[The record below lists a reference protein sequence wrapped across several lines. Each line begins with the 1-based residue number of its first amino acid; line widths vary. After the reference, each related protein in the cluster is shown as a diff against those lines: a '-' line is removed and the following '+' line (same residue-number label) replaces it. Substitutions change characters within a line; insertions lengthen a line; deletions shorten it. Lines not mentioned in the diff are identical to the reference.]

1 METSKFEK
9 ELDKNIKSGK
19 ISWESDSTQYYMVSK
34 PALELVFGDWQP
46 PKQLDIIPEFVEKW
60 YNDNIL
66 YGTFSGVIA
75 SYAFNDNLDSVKWV
89 DRNGGMELLCKMYLY
104 GYTVVEKEK
113 LYILKF
119 PSQLYPYVSEVSVDN
134 GITKQSKF
142 AGSALKLTEKEIK
155 AIDERYWQFAVMVD
169 H

>member
-1 METSKFEK
+1 
-9 ELDKNIKSGK
+9 
-19 ISWESDSTQYYMVSK
+19 
-34 PALELVFGDWQP
+34 
-46 PKQLDIIPEFVEKW
+46 
-60 YNDNIL
+60 
-66 YGTFSGVIA
+66 
-75 SYAFNDNLDSVKWV
+75 
-89 DRNGGMELLCKMYLY
+89 MELLCKMYLY

-155 AIDERYWQFAVMVD
+155 AIDERCWQFAVMVD

>member
-1 METSKFEK
+1 MSNFEHRITEDSTEFEK
-9 ELDKNIKSGK
+9 AFLKIYDGSLWNALDKMK
-19 ISWESDSTQYYMVSK
+19 
-34 PALELVFGDWQP
+34 DWQP
-46 PKQLDIIPEFVEKW
+46 PKPLDIIPEFVEKW

-89 DRNGGMELLCKMYLY
+89 NRNGGMELLCKMYLY

-142 AGSALKLTEKEIK
+142 AGSALKLTEKGIK